1 MLFNSQ
7 IRTEYWCWSLVLT
20 GPMQI
25 TVSRHNKVICFGTKL
40 VVFPSEGR
48 MSRAF
53 GLLVRWLS
61 FHLHH
66 LSSLRMWSLL
76 SDGWFSSTQ
85 SRFSQ
90 WNANHPLAGALP
102 GLGGFKVTFSFAEDE
117 ETFNFIVC
125 WFSPSFISWSY
136 KMTLMTQLG
145 LQHTVAIIYTTG
157 LVIFLITMAP
167 LYNSQSLFF
176 CLQFRSFTPGQ
187 HCLLSCVE
195 LNQAKKDLSRRET
208 R

>member
-1 MLFNSQ
+1 
-7 IRTEYWCWSLVLT
+7 
-20 GPMQI
+20 
-25 TVSRHNKVICFGTKL
+25 
-40 VVFPSEGR
+40 

-66 LSSLRMWSLL
+66 LSSHRMWSLL
-76 SDGWFSSTQ
+76 SDGWFSSTE
-85 SRFSQ
+85 SGFSQ

-117 ETFNFIVC
+117 ETFNVIVC

-145 LQHTVAIIYTTG
+145 LQHTTYLHTVAIIYTTG
-157 LVIFLITMAP
+157 LVIFLITMAA
-167 LYNSQSLFF
+167 LYNSQSFF
-176 CLQFRSFTPGQ
+176 SVYNLG
-187 HCLLSCVE
+187 LLLLDSTVYCSVWNWIRQRKTWAE
-195 LNQAKKDLSRRET
+195 GKLGRKQPKTMAPSHGCENWGLK
-208 R
+208 